1 MSVSLGCDF
10 FRGVMVTKRASFISL
25 VCAFFALFI
34 VGRTARAS
42 VVATYAS
49 YSPVLS
55 EYKGH
60 LRHLH
65 TDFESIFL
73 ARRVRFIQSFG
84 GSFGL
89 AVHLTEG
96 VSGLSQ
102 ATVRA
107 NGAKQD
113 GNAGSKSSRKA
124 ELDVHLPFV
133 ITYKG
138 AIKLPSRR
146 GLLWYLQLRLA
157 LAYEFELDKE
167 GSPILFDNLVDRYLV
182 AGSRDVEYS
191 VFRMK
196 FRLHQLA
203 SRLDWCAES
212 WRAALLLG
220 YGSHSIFSQAKPVLS
235 LVGSYSWQAG
245 KLAACRVAMEVGSP
259 IMLYPYHIYVGNVP
273 CGYTRRQGC
282 GTIPLSLFFA
292 NALGVSWNDKLYV
305 NFKSLYRML
314 SLSPSA
320 CGTQVDRER
329 VSTGRLAH
337 GFGLILDA
345 SVRAVKDVLT
355 LSGGLAYTSGVVDHM
370 HLVSLLYRYRYL
382 SGYRVCSLYLKDGKV
397 KNMDAVSLMG
407 TLTYNITSWLIMDIK
422 GYYDHFLDRMI
433 GGVESGVKDLFG
445 LDWDLSFRLWKYLT
459 FDVGY
464 LAPYAYLAKGAK
476 LKLPSTF
483 SVGFRCGYCGQRLAS
498 K

>member
-1 MSVSLGCDF
+1 
-10 FRGVMVTKRASFISL
+10 MVTKMKKSFF
-25 VCAFFALFI
+25 VFWMYVFFALF
-34 VGRTARAS
+34 VGRADTAGADTAGADVS
-42 VVATYAS
+42 F
-49 YSPVLS
+49 PVLP

-84 GSFGL
+84 HSLGL
-89 AVHLTEG
+89 VFHHSTG
-96 VSGLSQ
+96 VVSGLSQ
-102 ATVRA
+102 ATVGA
-107 NGAKQD
+107 SGAKQN
-113 GNAGSKSSRKA
+113 GNAGSESL
-124 ELDVHLPFV
+124 EGLGGCFLDVM
-133 ITYKG
+133 TYKS

-157 LAYEFELDKE
+157 LALE
-167 GSPILFDNLVDRYLV
+167 GEVDGKDGPRVFDNLVDRSLENDDLV
-182 AGSRDVEYS
+182 YA
-191 VFRMK
+191 K
-196 FRLHQLA
+196 WRLHQLA
-203 SRLDWCAES
+203 YRLDWCAEF

-273 CGYTRRQGC
+273 CGYIRRQGC

-320 CGTQVDRER
+320 CGTQVNRER
-329 VSTGRLAH
+329 VSTTGRLAH

-445 LDWDLSFRLWKYLT
+445 LDWDLSFRLWKYWI

-476 LKLPSTF
+476 LKLPSMF
-483 SVGFRCGYCGQRLAS
+483 SIGLRY
-498 K
+498 

>member
-1 MSVSLGCDF
+1 
-10 FRGVMVTKRASFISL
+10 MVTKRASFISL

-113 GNAGSKSSRKA
+113 GNAGSKSSKKA
-124 ELDVHLPFV
+124 ELDVHSPFV

-157 LAYEFELDKE
+157 LAHEVEVDGE
-167 GSPILFDNLVDRYLV
+167 DSPRVFDNLVDRSLEDDGLV
-182 AGSRDVEYS
+182 YA
-191 VFRMK
+191 K
-196 FRLHQLA
+196 WRLHQLA
-203 SRLDWCAES
+203 SRLDWCAEF

-220 YGSHSIFSQAKPVLS
+220 YGSHSTFSQAKPVLS

-273 CGYTRRQGC
+273 CGYIRRQGC

-345 SVRAVKDVLT
+345 SVRAVEDVLT

-407 TLTYNITSWLIMDIK
+407 TLTYNITSWLIVDIK

-445 LDWDLSFRLWKYLT
+445 LDWDLSFRLGKCST

-476 LKLPSTF
+476 LKLPSMF
-483 SVGFRCGYCGQRLAS
+483 SIGFRFGYYG
-498 K
+498 